1 MPSQPMNL
9 DDAAKAFAAEIGS
22 EGDIAIEGL
31 ATRGG
36 ALGEVRTVR
45 APVGIEWVQP
55 AEMTIRCGAGT
66 PVEEVDAA
74 LAQHGQR
81 VALPGGGTIGGAL
94 SVGHSGIHRLGY
106 GPMRDVLLQVRYVS
120 ASGEVVKA
128 GGQTVKNVSGF
139 DLCRLL
145 VGSRGTLGFISDVI
159 LRTRPRGDHEQWFL
173 SDRDPWELLT
183 ELYRPTS
190 VLWDG
195 ATTWILLEG
204 HSEDIR
210 SQAESNALTVTDGP
224 PDLPAEARWSLAP
237 SELESLRIAAPGS
250 FVAEIG
256 VGTVHHTHRA
266 SPGEADVAKVDLH
279 RRIKHEFDPQG
290 RLNPGV
296 SVLRAP

>member
-9 DDAAKAFAAEIGS
+9 DEAAEVFASEVGS
-22 EGDIAIEGL
+22 EGDVAVEGL

-36 ALGEVRTVR
+36 ALGEVRTVHPP
-45 APVGIEWVQP
+45 AGIEWVQP

-66 PVEEVDAA
+66 PVEEVDAT
-74 LAQHGQR
+74 LAQHRQR

-120 ASGEVVKA
+120 ARGEVVKA

-159 LRTRPRGDHEQWFL
+159 LRTRPRSDREQWFV

-195 ATTWILLEG
+195 ATTWVLLEG

-210 SQAESNALTVTDGP
+210 SQAEPNGLEVADGP
-224 PDLPAEARWSLAP
+224 PDLPTEARWSLAP

-256 VGTVHHTHRA
+256 VGIVHHTHPA
-266 SPGEADVAKVDLH
+266 SPGEPDLATVDLH
-279 RRIKHEFDPQG
+279 RRIKSEFDPEG

-296 SVLRAP
+296 LVLRGS

>member
-1 MPSQPMNL
+1 MPSSPVDL
-9 DDAAKAFAAEIGS
+9 DEAAEAFAAQVGA
-22 EGDIAIEGL
+22 EGEVAVEGL

-36 ALGEVRTVR
+36 VLGEVRTVH
-45 APVGIEWVQP
+45 APAGIEWVQP
-55 AEMTIRCGAGT
+55 AEMTIRCGART

-81 VALPGGGTIGGAL
+81 VALPGSGTIGGAL

-120 ASGEVVKA
+120 ARGEVVKA

-139 DLCRLL
+139 DLCRLF

-159 LRTRPRGDHEQWFL
+159 LRTRPRGDHEQWFV
-173 SDRDPWELLT
+173 SGRDPWKLLT

-195 ATTWILLEG
+195 ATTWVLLEG

-210 SQAESNALTVTDGP
+210 SQAKSNGLELADGP
-224 PDLPAEARWSLAP
+224 PDLPTEARWSLAP

-256 VGTVHHTHRA
+256 VGVVHHTHPA
-266 SPGEADVAKVDLH
+266 SPGETDVAKTDLH

-296 SVLRAP
+296 SVLRSS

>member
-1 MPSQPMNL
+1 
-9 DDAAKAFAAEIGS
+9 
-22 EGDIAIEGL
+22 
-31 ATRGG
+31 
-36 ALGEVRTVR
+36 
-45 APVGIEWVQP
+45 
-55 AEMTIRCGAGT
+55 MTIRCGAGT
-66 PVEEVDAA
+66 PVDEVDSA

-81 VALPGGGTIGGAL
+81 VALPGSGTIGGAL
-94 SVGHSGIHRLGY
+94 SVGQSGIHRLGY

-120 ASGEVVKA
+120 ARGEVVKA

-159 LRTRPRGDHEQWFL
+159 LRTRPRGDHEQWFV

-190 VLWDG
+190 MLWDG

-204 HSEDIR
+204 HSEDVR
-210 SQAESNALTVTDGP
+210 SQAESNGLELADGP
-224 PDLPAEARWSLAP
+224 PDLPTEARWSLAP

-256 VGTVHHTHRA
+256 VGVVHHTHPS
-266 SPGEADVAKVDLH
+266 SPREVDVAKVDLH
-279 RRIKHEFDPQG
+279 RRIKHEFDPRA

-296 SVLRAP
+296 SVIRAS